1 MINDYECG
9 GIAQRII
16 NGTDK
21 LPMPDRKRHVYLV
34 YEDWHGFQ
42 CVCGSTKTA
51 TETVKKMATE
61 GGLPIDTPIDYEGE
75 ERWGWEGVAWWV
87 REEVIE

>member
-21 LPMPDRKRHVYLV
+21 IDLTPPKRFIYLV
-34 YEDWHGFQ
+34 YEDWHGYQ
-42 CVCGSTKTA
+42 CACATAERA
-51 TETVKKMATE
+51 TEMVKMIAFS
-61 GGLPIDTPIDYEGE
+61 GGLPQDTPIDYDSE
-75 ERWGWEGVAWWV
+75 ER
-87 REEVIE
+87 